1 MEELFPSN
9 EYQKVIS
16 LKNILLIAG
25 QILFL
30 HVFLLIGIGIKM
42 IVTIPIPASMIG
54 LIVLFIT
61 LKIKIVKIEWVE
73 KGAAWLLA
81 ELLLFFIPSAVG
93 IVNYNEI
100 LNVKG
105 METVL
110 LIAISTF
117 IVMGATG
124 FTAEKIYNRKRRFN
138 K

>member
-1 MEELFPSN
+1 M
-9 EYQKVIS
+9 
-16 LKNILLIAG
+16 KNILIIAG

-30 HVFLLIGIGIKM
+30 HIFLFIGIAIKL
-42 IVTIPIPASMIG
+42 IVTIPIPAAMIG
-54 LIVLFIT
+54 LIVLFVA
-61 LKIKIVKIEWVE
+61 LKLKLVKVEWVE
-73 KGAAWLLA
+73 KGA

-100 LNVKG
+100 LNIKG
-105 METVL
+105 IETVL

-124 FTAEKIYNRKRRFN
+124 FTAEKIYNRKRRFS